1 MKRPTQ
7 SDNLQFLFELELEI
21 SSALGFSAGE
31 LSELVIDGLFALDR
45 EGRLFPGITTPNSEN
60 RLKRVTM
67 GATGYGQSDRYH
79 PLHSSYR
86 QSMHRARRATKTV
99 DRLENAACILMMNLI
114 PQRMLI
120 AKLPG
125 LTGEFRKPSAAT
137 DADQTRAEALLSAAE
152 AVIEAVETSVK
163 PYL

>member
-1 MKRPTQ
+1 MKRPILLDSQ
-7 SDNLQFLFELELEI
+7 QFLFELELEI

-31 LSELVIDGLFALDR
+31 LCELVVDGLFTLDN
-45 EGRLFPGITTPNSEN
+45 EGRLFPGITTPNTEN

-79 PLHSSYR
+79 PVHSTYR
-86 QSMHRARRATKTV
+86 QSMHRGRRVTKTV
-99 DRLENAACILMMNLI
+99 DRLEDAACILMMNLI

-120 AKLPG
+120 AKLLG
-125 LTGEFRKPSAAT
+125 LTGVFRRPSSAT

-152 AVIEAVETSVK
+152 AVIEAVEASVK
-163 PYL
+163 PCL